1 MFCLCALF
9 WGVAQISVVLCK
21 DEPNTPLTEL
31 MRKEGAKKVR
41 AALGSYVGHLKSGEA
56 IIQIYLT
63 LLPVHSH
70 ISIGDSSA

>member
-1 MFCLCALF
+1 
-9 WGVAQISVVLCK
+9 
-21 DEPNTPLTEL
+21 
-31 MRKEGAKKVR
+31 VR

-70 ISIGDSSA
+70 ISIGDSSALYELNLNVSDNCRVHSGHDPAHGEWGGEQAKAIADKG